1 MRHLIRV
8 VGLMIRPRIFVSGST
23 MGLLIV
29 LQRHPKILRVADTV
43 SLVNNWHIR
52 IAIQLGQ
59 FAIELTDIVV
69 GLAIE
74 SDDSVTRL
82 KAETRCSTVRL

>member
-1 MRHLIRV
+1 MGRAT
-8 VGLMIRPRIFVSGST
+8 VGLLSVLRRQPEIPRV
-23 MGLLIV
+23 
-29 LQRHPKILRVADTV
+29 PDTV

-52 IAIQLGQ
+52 IAVQLGQ

-82 KAETRCSTVRL
+82 KAETRCDTVRL